1 MDFLTR
7 NPSVDFGLS
16 SNEKLYIDRYRSS
29 ESIVIKKIQSNPSQ
43 PISSGCQSG
52 SDYDGLVLDGMGD
65 EGEFQ
70 V

>member
-16 SNEKLYIDRYRSS
+16 SKEKLYIDRYR
-29 ESIVIKKIQSNPSQ
+29 SIVIKKIQSNPSQ